1 MLMLKP
7 LPCLSVLALACLLLW
22 PLDGQAQDAAA
33 GQEIYEQYCALCHG
47 PQGKGDGSLS
57 ANLDPKPRNHT
68 DGAYMNALSDAHL
81 LNIVSG
87 GGGVAGLSPI
97 MPAWKD
103 ILSAQQIQDVVAF
116 VRTLAVPPYT
126 PPTDE

>member
-1 MLMLKP
+1 MLKP

-22 PLDGQAQDAAA
+22 PLTGQAQDAAA

-81 LNIVSG
+81 LNIVG
-87 GGGVAGLSPI
+87 GGGGAAGLSPI

-116 VRTLAVPPYT
+116 VRTLAMPPYT

>member
-1 MLMLKP
+1 MLKP
-7 LPCLSVLALACLLLW
+7 PPRLSALALTCLLLW
-22 PLDGQAQDAAA
+22 PLASQAQDAAA
-33 GQEIYEQYCALCHG
+33 GQEIYTQYCALCHG

-81 LNIVSG
+81 LKVIG
-87 GGGVAGLSPI
+87 GGGAAAGLSPI
-97 MPAWKD
+97 MPAWGA

-116 VRTLAVPPYT
+116 VRTLAMPPYM
-126 PPTDE
+126 PPADE

>member
-1 MLMLKP
+1 MLKS
-7 LPCLSVLALACLLLW
+7 LPCLSALALACLLLW
-22 PLDGQAQDAAA
+22 PFAGQAQDAKA
-33 GQEIYEQYCALCHG
+33 GQEIYVQYCALCHG

-81 LNIVSG
+81 LKVIGDG
-87 GGGVAGLSPI
+87 GASVGLSPI
-97 MPAWKD
+97 MPPWKA
-103 ILSAQQIQDVVAF
+103 ILSAQQIQDLVGF

-126 PPTDE
+126 PPADE

>member
-1 MLMLKP
+1 MLKP
-7 LPCLSVLALACLLLW
+7 PPRLSALALACLLLW
-22 PLDGQAQDAAA
+22 PLASQAQDAAA
-33 GQEIYEQYCALCHG
+33 GQEIYTQYCALCHG

-81 LNIVSG
+81 LKVVG
-87 GGGVAGLSPI
+87 GGGAAAGLSPI
-97 MPAWKD
+97 MPAWGA

-116 VRTLAVPPYT
+116 VRTLAMPPYM
-126 PPTDE
+126 PPADE

>member
-1 MLMLKP
+1 MLKP

-22 PLDGQAQDAAA
+22 PLAGQAQDAAA

>member
-1 MLMLKP
+1 MLKRF
-7 LPCLSVLALACLLLW
+7 PCFCALVLGCLMLW
-22 PLDGQAQDAAA
+22 PLAGQAQDAAA
-33 GQEIYEQYCALCHG
+33 GKEIYEQYCALCHG

-81 LNIVSG
+81 LKVIG
-87 GGGVAGLSPI
+87 GGGAAAGLSPI
-97 MPAWKD
+97 MPAWGA

-116 VRTLAVPPYT
+116 VRTLAMPPYT
-126 PPTDE
+126 PPADE

>member
-1 MLMLKP
+1 MLKP
-7 LPCLSVLALACLLLW
+7 LPRLSALALAALLLW
-22 PLDGQAQDAAA
+22 PLAAQAQDAQA
-33 GQEIYEQYCALCHG
+33 GQEVYVQYCALCHG

-81 LNIVSG
+81 LRVIGEG
-87 GGGVAGLSPI
+87 GAAAGLSPI
-97 MPAWKD
+97 MPAWKA
-103 ILSAQQIQDVVAF
+103 ILSAQQIQDLVAF

-126 PPTDE
+126 PPTE

>member
-1 MLMLKP
+1 MLKRFPCFSALVLVCLML
-7 LPCLSVLALACLLLW
+7 W
-22 PLDGQAQDAAA
+22 PFAAQAQDAAA
-33 GQEIYEQYCALCHG
+33 GKEIYEQYCAPCHG

-68 DGAYMNALSDAHL
+68 DGAYMNTLTDAHL
-81 LNIVSG
+81 LKVVGEG
-87 GGGVAGLSPI
+87 GAAAGLSPI

-103 ILSAQQIQDVVAF
+103 ILAAQQIQDVVAF

-126 PPTDE
+126 PAADQ

>member
-1 MLMLKP
+1 MLKRF
-7 LPCLSVLALACLLLW
+7 PCFSALVLVCLVLW
-22 PLDGQAQDAAA
+22 PLAAQAQDAAA
-33 GQEIYEQYCALCHG
+33 GKEIYEQYCALCHG

-68 DGAYMNALSDAHL
+68 DGAYMNTLADAHL
-81 LNIVSG
+81 LKVVGEG
-87 GGGVAGLSPI
+87 GAAAGLSPI

-126 PPTDE
+126 PAADQ